1 MRAQRHGRQGGAA
14 LLTAMIIVTLVA
26 SLAAAMVW
34 RQYRAVQIESAERAR
49 AQATWILQGALD
61 WARLILREDVVSNLA
76 KDNWDHLGEVWNV
89 PLAEAR
95 LSSFLSAERE
105 SSEDGPEAFLSGS
118 MEDAQ
123 SRYNLR
129 QLLGGTQVPP
139 LELRTLERLCAS
151 AGAPPGTAD
160 LIATRLRGA
169 YATPPDPDTAALQ
182 PANLDQLAWFG
193 LSKDTIRRLHPLLTL
208 LPVATPVNLNTASR
222 EVIAALFDGLDLAS
236 AERLVQAR
244 QSSPLRNVQDTKS
257 YFPAAIVVSSDRASV
272 VSSFFIVTGRLRL
285 EERQLEERSLVQRR
299 GLDMLVLDRQR
310 IPQLLE
316 TQKR

>member
-1 MRAQRHGRQGGAA
+1 MGAGPALAAGCRRGRGPGLRRCQPALHPQARSGHADDQLERARRPALPLGGADGADRRGAERELHAQPAVPGAGRAAPAHAGRHQRLAALLLPRQQLEPLPVQRQCGGRRRAAGFGRLRGDGPAARPAAAHRRAHGAAVPREQRLQGAADPADRAGAADMRAQRHGRQGGAA

-129 QLLGGTQVPP
+129 QLLGGTQVP
-139 LELRTLERLCAS
+139 RS
-151 AGAPPGTAD
+151 
-160 LIATRLRGA
+160 
-169 YATPPDPDTAALQ
+169 
-182 PANLDQLAWFG
+182 
-193 LSKDTIRRLHPLLTL
+193 
-208 LPVATPVNLNTASR
+208 
-222 EVIAALFDGLDLAS
+222 
-236 AERLVQAR
+236 
-244 QSSPLRNVQDTKS
+244 
-257 YFPAAIVVSSDRASV
+257 
-272 VSSFFIVTGRLRL
+272 
-285 EERQLEERSLVQRR
+285 EEH
-299 GLDMLVLDRQR
+299 
-310 IPQLLE
+310 
-316 TQKR
+316 T